1 MEIENME
8 TTIRRKR
15 GAKGRRLLLIIAAA
29 LAATLLLLIIMDRA
43 LIKPLRALAAETV
56 LKNANDAVNLAVI
69 ECGTGDT
76 GDIAVLETDSS
87 GNSFLRVDAS
97 KLNSRA
103 AEIAVRAQEKLASVG
118 KLGVEIPLGSAT
130 GSAVLTGTGSMLRVE
145 FSPTGN
151 VTQSMRSSF
160 TSAGV
165 NQTKYSVYLTLK
177 SEIAFVLAGRSEC
190 VEVVHTEI
198 LFETIIVGGVPQ
210 AYTNIDSVDDALNL
224 LPTAE

>member
-1 MEIENME
+1 MEIK
-8 TTIRRKR
+8 IKKKG
-15 GAKGRRLLLIIAAA
+15 GAKGRKLLLTFAAVFA
-29 LAATLLLLIIMDRA
+29 VILLLSIIIDRA
-43 LIKPLRALAAETV
+43 FIKPLRALTAETV
-56 LKNANDAVNLAVI
+56 LKSANDAVNLAVI
-69 ECGTGDT
+69 ECETGDT

-87 GNSFLRVDAS
+87 GNSFLRLDAS

-103 AEIAVRAQEKLASVG
+103 AEIAVNAQAKLASVG
-118 KLGVEIPLGSAT
+118 ELGVEIPLGSVT
-130 GSAVLTGTGSMLRVE
+130 GSAVLTGAGSKVRVG
-145 FSPTGN
+145 FSPTGS
-151 VTQSMRSSF
+151 VMQSMRSSF

-165 NQTKYSVYLTLK
+165 NQTKYSVYLTLRT
-177 SEIAFVLAGRSEC
+177 EVVFILAGQSEC